1 MKFGGYVMLRRIPV
15 SLRFDDEENSDF
27 YFGFIEQK
35 KNDRELSQLIL
46 DLLHVYYENEMV
58 RGAVDDYVVNKSPY
72 MHIHA
77 ELERIALEHSRQ
89 RVTTNML
96 GDFTNNEQKIIEES
110 PQTSNGK
117 QEENNSSDKQTL
129 LQLTEQVAALTKVVA
144 GLTGG
149 NTPNIVSPI
158 TEVSGKEEVKVE
170 TEVSKVVEVPK
181 SVEIPKVV
189 ETPLDIDIPVKTE
202 IKEVSENNIVQ
213 DAPKVATSEEET
225 VVKKPASFGKLLKS
239 VK

>member
-1 MKFGGYVMLRRIPV
+1 MLRRIPV

-189 ETPLDIDIPVKTE
+189 ETPLEIDIPVKTE
-202 IKEVSENNIVQ
+202 IKEVLENNIVQ
-213 DAPKVATSEEET
+213 DAPKVATSEEEP

>member
-1 MKFGGYVMLRRIPV
+1 MLRRIPV

-89 RVTTNML
+89 RVTTSML
-96 GDFTNNEQKIIEES
+96 GDFTNNEQKNCQTLISKQWEAFCAIIESSFNER
-110 PQTSNGK
+110 TSTF
-117 QEENNSSDKQTL
+117 EY
-129 LQLTEQVAALTKVVA
+129 
-144 GLTGG
+144 
-149 NTPNIVSPI
+149 I
-158 TEVSGKEEVKVE
+158 
-170 TEVSKVVEVPK
+170 
-181 SVEIPKVV
+181 
-189 ETPLDIDIPVKTE
+189 
-202 IKEVSENNIVQ
+202 
-213 DAPKVATSEEET
+213 
-225 VVKKPASFGKLLKS
+225 
-239 VK
+239 

>member
-1 MKFGGYVMLRRIPV
+1 MLRRIPV

>member
-1 MKFGGYVMLRRIPV
+1 MLRRIPV

-181 SVEIPKVV
+181 SVEVPKVV
-189 ETPLDIDIPVKTE
+189 ETPLEIDIPVKTE

>member
-1 MKFGGYVMLRRIPV
+1 MLRRIPV

-189 ETPLDIDIPVKTE
+189 ETPLEIDIPVKTE

>member
-1 MKFGGYVMLRRIPV
+1 MLRRIPV

-170 TEVSKVVEVPK
+170 TEVSTEVSKVVEVSK
-181 SVEIPKVV
+181 SVEIPKVI
-189 ETPLDIDIPVKTE
+189 ETPLDIELPINTEVKET
-202 IKEVSENNIVQ
+202 SENNTVQ
-213 DAPKVATSEEET
+213 DAPKVATSEEGIA
-225 VVKKPASFGKLLKS
+225 VKKPASFGKLLKS

>member
-1 MKFGGYVMLRRIPV
+1 MLRRIPV

-213 DAPKVATSEEET
+213 DAPKAATSEEET